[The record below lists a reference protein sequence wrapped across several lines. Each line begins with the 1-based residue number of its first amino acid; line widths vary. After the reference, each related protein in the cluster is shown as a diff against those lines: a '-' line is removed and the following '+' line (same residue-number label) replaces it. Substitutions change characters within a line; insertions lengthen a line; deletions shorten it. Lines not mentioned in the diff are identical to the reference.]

1 MGCLLMEREKR
12 SIEFKQTL
20 NLLPP
25 ESYKHGNANEA
36 LSLRQSEERHQSI
49 IEVIE
54 EGYLEVD
61 LRGTTVFCNESF
73 CRITGYPKEEL
84 IGLNY
89 RGYMDEAMAK
99 VVFAAYNE
107 AYRTGVPN
115 KGFNYEIIRKTGDRR
130 IIENSISL
138 VKNSRGHR
146 TGFRSVVRDIT
157 DRKRTEE
164 ELERQRGRLQAIF
177 RSVRDAIITV
187 DTEMVVVEANT
198 ASENIC
204 GLAPE
209 KITGKVFTECSTQ
222 CNKNCHEVIREAL
235 KNKTTITE
243 YEIECNH
250 SHRPQQRV
258 IITSSPLLNRDGKFM
273 GSVVVIRDIT
283 RLSNLERELKER
295 HQFQNLIGKSSKMQ
309 EVYGLLN
316 NLADLETTVL
326 ITGESGTGKSLAAK
340 ALHYSGSRAL
350 NPLVTVNCSV
360 LSENLL
366 ESELFGHVKGAFTG
380 AIKDSQG
387 RFQSAQGGTIL
398 LDEIGDISPRIQLK
412 LLRVLEEREFERVGE
427 SIPIKVDA
435 RVIACTNRDLKEKVR
450 LGEFREDLYYRLKVV
465 EVKLPHLRKRL
476 EDIPLLVEHFCD
488 AFNKSF
494 QKNIHGLSDDVLKL
508 FMNYRWPGNV
518 RELGHSIEH
527 AFVICHGPIIS
538 LEHIPAEIKEYFGT
552 KKRIR
557 EKRSVEGP
565 KKIRTVLDKTDW
577 NKAKAA
583 RILGI
588 DRSTLYRKIHKYG
601 FSKPT
606 DKV

>member
-1 MGCLLMEREKR
+1 MEREER
-12 SIEFKQTL
+12 SIKLKQTL
-20 NLLPP
+20 NVPVP
-25 ESYKHGNANEA
+25 ESYRHRNAKEA
-36 LSLRQSEERHQSI
+36 LSLRQSEERHQTI

-61 LRGTTVFCNESF
+61 LRGTTVFCNGSF

-89 RGYMDEAMAK
+89 REYMDEAMAK

-130 IIENSISL
+130 TIENSISL
-138 VKNSRGHR
+138 VKNSQGHR
-146 TGFRSVVRDIT
+146 TGFRSVVRDVT

-164 ELERQRGRLQAIF
+164 ELERHRSRLQAIF

-187 DTEMVVVEANT
+187 DTEMVVVEANK
-198 ASENIC
+198 ASRNIC
-204 GLAPE
+204 GLDP
-209 KITGKVFTECSTQ
+209 KRITGKVFTHCSTQ
-222 CNKNCHEVIREAL
+222 CNKNCHEVIKEAL
-235 KNKTTITE
+235 RNKTTIRE
-243 YEIECNH
+243 YQIECSH
-250 SHRPQQRV
+250 SHRSEQRV
-258 IITSSPLLNRDGKFM
+258 IVTSSPLLNRDDKFM

-295 HQFQNLIGKSSKMQ
+295 HQFQKIIGKSSKMQ
-309 EVYGLLN
+309 DIYGLLN

-340 ALHYSGSRAL
+340 GLHYSGGRAL
-350 NPLVTVNCSV
+350 NPLVTVNCSA

-387 RFQSAQGGTIL
+387 RFQTAQGGTIL

-427 SIPIKVDA
+427 SISIKVDT

-465 EVKLPHLRKRL
+465 EVTLPPLRKRL
-476 EDIPLLVEHFCD
+476 EDIPLLVEHFCN

-494 QKNIHGLSDDVLKL
+494 KKNIQGLSDEVLNI

-527 AFVICHGPIIS
+527 AFVLCRDPIIS
-538 LEHIPAEIKEYFGT
+538 LAHIPAEIRESSGI
-552 KKRIR
+552 KKSIR
-557 EKRSVEGP
+557 ENRSVEGP

-601 FSKPT
+601 LSKST

>member
-1 MGCLLMEREKR
+1 MP
-12 SIEFKQTL
+12 IEIKQPL
-20 NLLPP
+20 NVSMPKP
-25 ESYKHGNANEA
+25 YNKKNAEEA
-36 LSLRQSEERHQSI
+36 LRQSEQRHKTI
-49 IEVIE
+49 IDDIE

-61 LRGTTVFCNESF
+61 LRGTTVFCNDSF

-89 RGYMDEAMAK
+89 QDYMDEAMAK

-115 KGFNYEIIRKTGDRR
+115 KGFPYEIIRKTGKRR

-138 VKNSRGHR
+138 VIDSRGHR

-164 ELERQRGRLQAIF
+164 ELERHRSRLHAIF
-177 RSVRDAIITV
+177 SSVSDAIITV
-187 DTEMVVVEANT
+187 DTEMVVVEANK
-198 ASENIC
+198 ASEKIC
-204 GLAPE
+204 GLDP
-209 KITGKVFTECSTQ
+209 KNTTGKVFTDCSTQ
-222 CNKNCHEVIREAL
+222 CNKSCHEVIKEAL
-235 KNKTTITE
+235 RNKASIRE
-243 YEIECNH
+243 YNIECSH

-258 IITSSPLLNRDGKFM
+258 VVTISPLLNRKNKFM
-273 GSVVVIRDIT
+273 GSVFVIRDIT

-295 HQFQNLIGKSSKMQ
+295 HHFQKLIGKSSKMQ
-309 EVYGLLN
+309 EIYGLLD

-350 NPLVTVNCSV
+350 TPLVTVNCSV

-380 AIKDSQG
+380 AIKDSRG

-427 SIPIKVDA
+427 SISIKVDA
-435 RVIACTNRDLKEKVR
+435 RIIACTNQDLKERVR

-465 EVKLPHLRKRL
+465 EVTLPPLRKRL
-476 EDIPLLVEHFCD
+476 EDIPLLVAHFCNT
-488 AFNKSF
+488 FNKSF
-494 QKNIHGLSDDVLKL
+494 KKKIRGLSDEALNL

-527 AFVICHGPIIS
+527 AFVLCHSPIIS
-538 LEHIPAEIKEYFGT
+538 LAHIPAEIKEYFGT
-552 KKRIR
+552 NRKWVR

-565 KKIRTVLDKTDW
+565 EKILTVLDKTDW

-588 DRSTLYRKIHKYG
+588 DRSTLYRKIQKYG
-601 FSKPT
+601 LSKST
-606 DKV
+606 DEV

>member
-1 MGCLLMEREKR
+1 MP
-12 SIEFKQTL
+12 IELKQPL
-20 NLLPP
+20 NVPLSG
-25 ESYKHGNANEA
+25 SYKHRNAEA
-36 LSLRQSEERHQSI
+36 ALRQSEEKHKTI
-49 IEVIE
+49 IDIIE

-61 LRGTTVFCNESF
+61 LGGTTVFCNDSF

-89 RGYMDEAMAK
+89 RSYMDETMAK
-99 VVFAAYNE
+99 VVFTAYNE

-115 KGFNYEIIRKTGDRR
+115 KGFNYEIIRKNGDRG

-138 VKNSRGHR
+138 VKNSQGHR

-164 ELERQRGRLQAIF
+164 ELERHRSRLQAIF

-187 DTEMVVVEANT
+187 DTEMVVLEANK
-198 ASENIC
+198 ASERIC
-204 GLAPE
+204 GSAPE
-209 KITGKVFTECSTQ
+209 KITGKVFTDCSIH
-222 CNKNCHEVIREAL
+222 CKKNCHEVIKEAL
-235 KNKTTITE
+235 RNKATIGE
-243 YEIECNH
+243 HQIECFH
-250 SHRPQQRV
+250 SHRLQQRV
-258 IITSSPLLNRDGKFM
+258 IVSSSPLLNRDDKFI

-283 RLSNLERELKER
+283 RLSSLERELKER
-295 HQFQNLIGKSSKMQ
+295 HQFKNLIGKSSKMQ
-309 EVYGLLN
+309 DIYGLLSD
-316 NLADLETTVL
+316 LADLETTVL

-340 ALHYSGSRAL
+340 ALHYSGNRAL

-380 AIKDSQG
+380 AIKDAKG
-387 RFQSAQGGTIL
+387 RFQTAQGGTIL

-435 RVIACTNRDLKEKVR
+435 RVIGCTNRDLREKVR

-465 EVKLPHLRKRL
+465 EVALPPLRERL
-476 EDIPLLVEHFCD
+476 EDVPLLVAHFCN

-494 QKNIHGLSDDVLKL
+494 EKKIQGLSDEVLNV

-518 RELGHSIEH
+518 RELKHSIEH
-527 AFVICHGPIIS
+527 AFVLCRDPIIS
-538 LEHIPAEIKEYFGT
+538 LGQIPAEIKEFSGI
-552 KKRIR
+552 KKSIR
-557 EKRSVEGP
+557 KNRPVEGP
-565 KKIRTVLDKTDW
+565 EKIRTVLDKTDW

-601 FSKPT
+601 FSKST

>member
-1 MGCLLMEREKR
+1 MEREER
-12 SIEFKQTL
+12 SIELKQAL
-20 NLLPP
+20 NVLMP
-25 ESYKHGNANEA
+25 ESYKHRNAQKA
-36 LSLRQSEERHQSI
+36 SSLRQSEERHQSI
-49 IEVIE
+49 INVIE

-61 LRGTTVFCNESF
+61 LRGTTVFCNDSF

-89 RGYMDEAMAK
+89 REYMDEAMAK

-115 KGFNYEIIRKTGDRR
+115 KGFHYEIIRKTGDRR
-130 IIENSISL
+130 TIENSISL
-138 VKNSRGHR
+138 VKNSQGHQ

-164 ELERQRGRLQAIF
+164 ELERHRSRLQAIF

-187 DTEMVVVEANT
+187 DTGMVVVEANK

-204 GLAPE
+204 GSAPE
-209 KITGKVFTECSTQ
+209 KITGRVFTDCSTQ

-235 KNKTTITE
+235 RNKATIRE
-243 YEIECNH
+243 YQIECSH
-250 SHRPQQRV
+250 SHRPEQRV
-258 IITSSPLLNRDGKFM
+258 IVTSSPLLNRDDKFM

-295 HQFQNLIGKSSKMQ
+295 HQFEKLIGKSSKMQ
-309 EVYGLLN
+309 DIYGLLN
-316 NLADLETTVL
+316 NLGDLETTVL

-366 ESELFGHVKGAFTG
+366 ETELFGHVKGAFTG

-427 SIPIKVDA
+427 SISIKVDA
-435 RVIACTNRDLKEKVR
+435 RVIACTNRDLKEKIR
-450 LGEFREDLYYRLKVV
+450 LGEFREDLYYRLNVVKVT
-465 EVKLPHLRKRL
+465 LPPLRKRL
-476 EDIPLLVEHFCD
+476 EDIPLLVEHFCN

-494 QKNIHGLSDDVLKL
+494 QKNIQGLSDEVLNV

-527 AFVICHGPIIS
+527 AFVLCKSPIIS
-538 LEHIPAEIKEYFGT
+538 LAHIPAEIKDFFGT
-552 KKRIR
+552 KKWIR

-565 KKIRTVLDKTDW
+565 EEIRTVLDKTDW

-601 FSKPT
+601 LSKLT

>member
-1 MGCLLMEREKR
+1 VNKGQRSNELKQINVSKPEFRECR
-12 SIEFKQTL
+12 
-20 NLLPP
+20 
-25 ESYKHGNANEA
+25 NAEEA
-36 LSLRQSEERHQSI
+36 LRQSEERHQTI
-49 IEVIE
+49 IEGIE
-54 EGYLEVD
+54 EGYIEVD
-61 LRGTTVFCNESF
+61 LRGTTVFCNDSF

-89 RGYMDEAMAK
+89 REYMDEAMAK

-115 KGFNYEIIRKTGDRR
+115 KGFNYEIIRITGDRR

-138 VKNSRGHR
+138 VKNSEGRR
-146 TGFRSVVRDIT
+146 IGFRSVVRDIT
-157 DRKRTEE
+157 DRIRNEE
-164 ELERQRGRLQAIF
+164 ELEKHRSRLRAIF
-177 RSVRDAIITV
+177 RSVRDAIITI
-187 DTEMVVVEANT
+187 DTQMVVVEANK
-198 ASENIC
+198 AAENIC

-209 KITGKVFTECSTQ
+209 EITGRVFTDCSTQ
-222 CNKNCHEVIREAL
+222 CNKNCHEVIKDAL
-235 KNKTTITE
+235 RSKTTIRE
-243 YEIECNH
+243 YQIECSH

-258 IITSSPLLNRDGKFM
+258 IVTSSPLLNRENKFI

-295 HQFQNLIGKSSKMQ
+295 HQFQRLIGKSSKMQ
-309 EVYGLLN
+309 YIYGLLN
-316 NLADLETTVL
+316 DLADLETTVL

-350 NPLVTVNCSV
+350 RPMVTVNCSA

-380 AIKDSQG
+380 AIKDTQG
-387 RFQSAQGGTIL
+387 RFQTAQGGTIL
-398 LDEIGDISPRIQLK
+398 LDEIGDISPRIQLR

-427 SIPIKVDA
+427 SISIKVDA
-435 RVIACTNRDLKEKVR
+435 RVIACTNQDLKKKVR

-465 EVKLPHLRKRL
+465 EVTLPPLRKRL
-476 EDIPLLVEHFCD
+476 EDIPLLVAHFCN

-494 QKNIHGLSDDVLKL
+494 QKKIQGLSDEVLNV

-527 AFVICHGPIIS
+527 AFVLCRDPIIS
-538 LEHIPAEIKEYFGT
+538 LDHIPEEIRKPSRIEKSIRKNRSMGEP
-552 KKRIR
+552 KR
-557 EKRSVEGP
+557 
-565 KKIRTVLDKTDW
+565 IRTVLDKTDW

-588 DRSTLYRKIHKYG
+588 DRGTLYRKIRKYG
-601 FSKPT
+601 FSKSA